1 MPAYTG
7 CGGTF
12 ARVAIVGAHSR
23 GSGRVPRRNA
33 GLLLGLLGC
42 AALGVIVSAEATSDA
57 RALAVA
63 ISLVAVVA
71 AGVIVLMSLRSTETA
86 RRQEAA
92 ERVDANERL
101 HDLTTGVEARDS
113 VLATIRE
120 GVALFDSDGR
130 VAYANPVLKELL
142 GRRFETVHELIP
154 SAVRIAVQQ
163 VGSGD
168 DTVERELTV
177 GDRIVQAT
185 AIPALPSGAV
195 VLVVRDVTTARG
207 VERLRRDF
215 VANASHE
222 LKTPVASMVALSET
236 MSGATG
242 DPAALRRFLAR
253 LQQEATRLASLV
265 QDLLALSRL
274 EEGMVSHEPVNLRGV
289 VGGEVE
295 RLRTRASEAGLKLVA
310 TDLEDVTVEG
320 TDSDLSLMVHN
331 LIDNAVRYTPPGGEV
346 RVSLRRGRQSA
357 ILEVEDTGVGIPSR
371 DLDKIFERFYRV
383 DPARSRV
390 TGGTGLGLSIVRH
403 VAESHGGMASA
414 TSVLGA
420 GSTFRVKIPLA
431 PDPAARPDPDPE
443 PMLAD

>member
-1 MPAYTG
+1 M
-7 CGGTF
+7 GT
-12 ARVAIVGAHSR
+12 HTR

-33 GLLLGLLGC
+33 VVLLALLGL
-42 AALGVIVSAEATSDA
+42 AALGVIVAAAASSDA
-57 RALAVA
+57 ERAPAVA
-63 ISLVAVVA
+63 ISLAAVAG
-71 AGVIVLMSLRSTETA
+71 AGVLVVTSLRSTESA
-86 RRQEAA
+86 RRLEAA

-101 HDLTTGVEARDS
+101 QDLTTGVGARDS

-130 VAYANPVLKELL
+130 VAYANPALKELL
-142 GRRFETVHELIP
+142 GRRFETVHEVIP
-154 SAVRIAVQQ
+154 AAVRTAVQE
-163 VGSGD
+163 VGAGA
-168 DTVERELTV
+168 DTVQRELTV
-177 GDRIVQAT
+177 GDRIVEAT

-236 MSGATG
+236 MSAATA
-242 DPAALRRFLAR
+242 DPLAMRRFLSR

-274 EEGMVSHEPVNLRGV
+274 EEGVVSHERVNFRGV
-289 VGGEVE
+289 VSGEVE
-295 RLRTRASEAGLKLVA
+295 RLRARANEANLKLIA
-310 TDLEDVTVEG
+310 ADLEDVIVEG
-320 TDSDLSLMVHN
+320 TDSDLSLLVHN

-346 RVSLRRGRQSA
+346 RVSLRRGERSA
-357 ILEVEDTGVGIPSR
+357 ILEVADTGVGIPSR
-371 DLDKIFERFYRV
+371 DLDRVFERFYRV
-383 DPARSRV
+383 DPGRSRE

-403 VAESHGGMASA
+403 VAESHGGNASV

-420 GSTFRVKIPLA
+420 GSTFRVEIPLA
-431 PDPAARPDPDPE
+431 PQPE
-443 PMLAD
+443 QLSN

>member
-1 MPAYTG
+1 MALL
-7 CGGTF
+7 
-12 ARVAIVGAHSR
+12 GAHTR

-33 GLLLGLLGC
+33 VVLLALLGC
-42 AALGVIVSAEATSDA
+42 AALGAVVAAEASSQA
-57 RALAVA
+57 ERALAVA
-63 ISLVAVVA
+63 ISLGAVAV
-71 AGVIVLMSLRSTETA
+71 AGILVLASLRTTESV
-86 RRQEAA
+86 RRREAA

-101 HDLTTGVEARDS
+101 EDLSTGVESRDS

-120 GVALFDSDGR
+120 GVALFDGDGR
-130 VAYANPVLKELL
+130 VAYANPALKDLL
-142 GRRFETVHELIP
+142 GRRFETVLEVIP
-154 SAVRIAVQQ
+154 AAVRTAVQD
-163 VGSGD
+163 VAAGAD
-168 DTVERELTV
+168 ATERELTV
-177 GDRIVQAT
+177 GDRIVLAT

-236 MSGATG
+236 MSGATS
-242 DPAALRRFLAR
+242 DPVAMRRFLSR

-274 EEGMVSHEPVNLRGV
+274 EEGIVSHDAVQLRGV

-295 RLRTRASEAGLKLVA
+295 RLRPRATEANLKLIAV
-310 TDLEDVTVEG
+310 DLEDVTVEG

-346 RVSLRRGRQSA
+346 RVSLRKGPHTA

-371 DLDKIFERFYRV
+371 DLDKVFERFYRV
-383 DPARSRV
+383 DPARSRE

-403 VAESHGGMASA
+403 VAESHGGRASA

-420 GSTFRVKIPLA
+420 GSTFRVEIPLA
-431 PDPAARPDPDPE
+431 HEPEQVPAG
-443 PMLAD
+443 

>member
-1 MPAYTG
+1 MPRVDSPQERTDRKVALV
-7 CGGTF
+7 GT
-12 ARVAIVGAHSR
+12 HTR
-23 GSGRVPRRNA
+23 GSGRVPRRDA
-33 GLLLGLLGC
+33 VVLLALLGL
-42 AALGVIVSAEATSDA
+42 AALAVIVAAASSNGE
-57 RALAVA
+57 RALAVTV
-63 ISLVAVVA
+63 SLGAVA
-71 AGVIVLMSLRSTETA
+71 AAGILVLTSLRSTESA
-86 RRQEAA
+86 RRREAA

-101 HDLTTGVEARDS
+101 QDLSTGVEARDS

-130 VAYANPVLKELL
+130 VAYANPALKELL
-142 GRRFETVHELIP
+142 GRRFETVHEVIP
-154 SAVRIAVQQ
+154 LAVRAAVQD
-163 VGSGD
+163 VGAGA

-236 MSGATG
+236 MSGATS
-242 DPAALRRFLAR
+242 DPEAMRRFLAR

-274 EEGMVSHEPVNLRGV
+274 EEGIVSHERVHLRGV

-295 RLRTRASEAGLKLVA
+295 RLRARATEANLKLIAV
-310 TDLEDVTVEG
+310 DIEDVVVEG
-320 TDSDLSLMVHN
+320 TESDLSLMVHN
-331 LIDNAVRYTPPGGEV
+331 LIDNAVRYTPSGGEV
-346 RVSLRRGRQSA
+346 RVSLRRRERTA
-357 ILEVEDTGVGIPSR
+357 ILEVGDTGVGIPSR
-371 DLDKIFERFYRV
+371 DLDRVFERFYRV
-383 DPARSRV
+383 DPGRSRE

-403 VAESHGGMASA
+403 VAESHGGRASA
-414 TSVLGA
+414 ASVLGA
-420 GSTFRVKIPLA
+420 GSTFRVEIPLA
-431 PDPAARPDPDPE
+431 REAEQQPAS
-443 PMLAD
+443 